1 MSKEAVATR
10 RAAPRTVP
18 VLSRTPVG
26 RRSFV
31 LRLVHDR
38 AIRAA
43 VRNAPSGQR
52 TGGGSQG

>member
-1 MSKEAVATR
+1 MTSKQAATTR

-26 RRSFV
+26 RRTFV

-43 VRNAPSGQR
+43 RQAAPANKA
-52 TGGGSQG
+52 